1 MALFKDLQ
9 NRVYAYE
16 DDVDPKYILP
26 DLVAVTAEEAETLR
40 LASLPPAPP
49 VILTCTPWQI
59 RKALNSLPG
68 SVTTLRDDVEAY
80 VAAADQT
87 TKDGWEFA
95 TEFREDDA
103 FVAAAQAALGM
114 TDADRTNLFNLARS
128 L

>member
-1 MALFKDLQ
+1 MRYFKSATDEL
-9 NRVYAYE
+9 YAYGE
-16 DDVDPKYILP
+16 ETP
-26 DLVAVTAEEAETLR
+26 DGLIKPGLTPITTEEAEVLR
-40 LASLPPAPP
+40 VAQQPPPLP
-49 VILTCTPWQI
+49 LTCTPWQM
-59 RKALNSLPG
+59 RKALNQMG
-68 SVTTLRDDVEAY
+68 LRTAVENY

-114 TDADRTNLFNLARS
+114 TNADRTNLFTLART